1 MKSFEHIDRFGS
13 KHVNISCTQN
23 ATRATHHIIM
33 WYHVYVSWICSHL
46 TFCEKKN
53 MAVERCCRVWTAS
66 GDSARFCVEKKK
78 VWRLQRILRRTWDS
92 FVSRHRETPE
102 RVGPVLPPGFTDH
115 RFAPEPA
122 TTIQETNRRKQ
133 IGKSHG
139 MSIRIMTSPFLS
151 HPCEGN
157 CNLLDTARLEL
168 L

>member
-46 TFCEKKN
+46 TFCKKKTWLWRD
-53 MAVERCCRVWTAS
+53 AVESEPLPEIRRAFVS
-66 GDSARFCVEKKK
+66 KKK

-92 FVSRHRETPE
+92 FVSRHRETQE
-102 RVGPVLPPGFTDH
+102 RVDPVLPPGFTDH

-133 IGKSHG
+133 IGKSH
-139 MSIRIMTSPFLS
+139 RIFANNDITFPLS
-151 HPCEGN
+151 SLWGQ
-157 CNLLDTARLEL
+157 LQQV
-168 L
+168 